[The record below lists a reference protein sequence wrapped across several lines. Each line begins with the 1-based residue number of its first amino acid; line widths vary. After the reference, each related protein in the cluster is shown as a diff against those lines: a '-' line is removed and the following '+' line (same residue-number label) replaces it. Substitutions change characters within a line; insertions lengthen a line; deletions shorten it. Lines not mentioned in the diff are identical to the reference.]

1 MIYSLLILAHVL
13 ADFSF
18 QTKKL
23 SQNKKMNI
31 YGLIKHVLIVYLT
44 SLILTIQ
51 YFSINLLSVLL
62 IISIIHGFI
71 DYFKIILLRKYENDY
86 ELELFISDQLLHILT
101 IVALIPLVDLQINQ
115 HILSFFIELSGTYD
129 WLILLNMQ
137 KIGFISI
144 VASIVIF
151 NFKGSTIVV
160 RKTLKKYKSNL
171 SNEGDKGKAIGN
183 LERLLII
190 LFVVLGYYSLIGLLF
205 TAKSLIRFKE
215 IETSNMSD
223 AFVEYYLIGSF
234 VSIFMAIST
243 ASLIKVFDYLW

>member
-1 MIYSLLILAHVL
+1 MIYSFLILAHIL

-31 YGLIKHVLIVYLT
+31 SGLIKHVLIVYLT
-44 SLILTIQ
+44 SLILTIH
-51 YFSINLLSVLL
+51 YFSLNLLWSLLL
-62 IISIIHGFI
+62 ISVIHGFI
-71 DYFKIILLRKYENDY
+71 DYSKIIFARKYENDY
-86 ELELFISDQLLHILT
+86 ELELFIADQLLHILLI
-101 IVALIPLVDLQINQ
+101 IVIIPFCDLQINQ
-115 HILSFFIELSGTYD
+115 NILSFFIKLQRAYD
-129 WLILLNMQ
+129 WLILLNIQ
-137 KIGFISI
+137 RIVFISI
-144 VASIVIF
+144 VASVVIF
-151 NFKGSTIVV
+151 NFKGSTVVV

-171 SNEGDKGKAIGN
+171 SDEGDKGKAIGN

-223 AFVEYYLIGSF
+223 TFVEYYLIGSF

-243 ASLIKVFDYLW
+243 ASLINVFDYLW